1 MRRLYFL
8 LALVLLLSACHNDTA
23 PPSYD
28 EKIAETGVKSRMIAT
43 ETGEQSESGEYN
55 VSPGKFLIK
64 TADIKLR
71 VKDVKQVAARIKN
84 ILGNYG
90 AYIQSEEYN
99 YSEYGKSYELTIRV
113 PAGKFDSLAEK
124 LEGFGKLLYK
134 SISTQDVTARVIDLE
149 ARLENKK
156 QTEKQY
162 RELLKK
168 CKTVSEIL
176 DVNEHLRQVREEIE
190 ATEARL
196 KYYKTQAA
204 YSTIY
209 LTLVEP
215 EKQNI
220 PGFNFLQSLRD
231 ALLVSWQIFL
241 YLLIVVIAS
250 LPFAILGYAVYL
262 VVKYFRNRRRSS
274 E

>member
-8 LALVLLLSACHNDTA
+8 LAFAFLLTACHNDANTTPYGDDLPKMSSVRA
-23 PPSYD
+23 
-28 EKIAETGVKSRMIAT
+28 A
-43 ETGEQSESGEYN
+43 GEPVTSGEADDE
-55 VSPGKFLIK
+55 SLPLPESGKFLIK
-64 TADIKLR
+64 TANIKLQ
-71 VKDVKQVAARIKN
+71 VKDVKQAAGQVKS
-84 ILGNYG
+84 ILGDFD
-90 AYIQSEEYN
+90 AYVQNEELNTY
-99 YSEYGKSYELTIRV
+99 EYGNSYNLTIRV
-113 PAGKFDSLAEK
+113 PAARFDSLTGK
-124 LEGFGKLLYK
+124 LETMGKLIYK
-134 SISTQDVTARVIDLE
+134 SISSEDVTAQVVDLE

-156 QTEKQY
+156 QAEQQY

-204 YSTIY
+204 YSTVY

-215 EKQNI
+215 EKQSF
-220 PGFNFLQSLRD
+220 PGFNFLQSLWD

-241 YLLIVVIAS
+241 YLLIVAIAS
-250 LPFAILGYAVYL
+250 LPFWILGYLIYR
-262 VVKYFRNRRRSS
+262 VVRYFKRKKKQG
-274 E
+274 